1 MRGGRAKLSLFQL
14 FTLPT
19 ATSRPPGREKTAVEA
34 ETEEGGRVVEDVNKK
49 EELGPS
55 GKLQNWRISP
65 ALNRLRKQ

>member
-1 MRGGRAKLSLFQL
+1 M
-14 FTLPT
+14 
-19 ATSRPPGREKTAVEA
+19 EA

-49 EELGPS
+49 EEFGPS